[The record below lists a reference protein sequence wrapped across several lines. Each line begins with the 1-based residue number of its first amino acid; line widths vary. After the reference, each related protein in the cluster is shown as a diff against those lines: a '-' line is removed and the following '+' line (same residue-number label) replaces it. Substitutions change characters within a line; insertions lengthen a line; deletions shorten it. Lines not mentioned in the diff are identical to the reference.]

1 VDGGDDLTLA
11 PPRQPL
17 DPTLGELPVVE
28 LRPLVRALADT
39 VGKRVSS
46 KVQESLS
53 TGARMSADAEK
64 VASVTEIHRELARYN
79 ESRVRSGL
87 APLSDHTHQAV
98 LEAVMAHVYG
108 LGELDALWG
117 NTDVENIDVN
127 GPHKVFVTFVGGE
140 RVRWTPVAADQ
151 DELIDL
157 IRRAARQLGA
167 NEVEFDARHPQLDL
181 QLPDG
186 SRLFAVFGG
195 DAGNGVAT
203 EPLLSIRRH
212 RYLAVSMDDLVK
224 LGVLP
229 AAAGEFIVAAF
240 RAGENL
246 IVAGDHNAGK
256 TTFLRAVCFDAI
268 DPHQRVVTVEAYITE
283 LGLHQGDR
291 LPNTVALYSRPPSA
305 EGEGEQTVSDLIR
318 RATRRLNPTRVIV
331 GEILGDE
338 VGPVLDVFSGST
350 RGSGCTIHA
359 RSARGAVRRFE
370 QYGLAAHPP
379 VPVEAINYGL
389 AESAPIIVHLAGDE
403 SRSGR
408 LRRYC
413 TSIVEVTGLDD
424 GHVTTTEL
432 WGLDGAGNLVP
443 RHALSSLRR
452 ERLAR
457 AGWDWSR
464 RGWVPAPGSSGDLR

>member
-1 VDGGDDLTLA
+1 MISPGL
-11 PPRQPL
+11 RQPI
-17 DPTLGELPVVE
+17 DPTLGEVPLE
-28 LRPLVRALADT
+28 QLRVLTRAIADSVGTRVARRVQEALAAGT
-39 VGKRVSS
+39 R
-46 KVQESLS
+46 LS
-53 TGARMSADAEK
+53 PDAEK
-64 VASVTEIHRELARYN
+64 VASVTEIHAEISRFN

-87 APLSDHTHQAV
+87 QPLSDFSHEATV
-98 LEAVMAHVYG
+98 EAVMAHIYG
-108 LGELDALWG
+108 LGELDALWHHD
-117 NTDVENIDVN
+117 DVENIDVN
-127 GPHKVFVTFVGGE
+127 GPSKVFVTFVGGE
-140 RVRWTPVAADQ
+140 KIRWAPVARDQ

-195 DAGNGVAT
+195 DSGNGVAT

-212 RYLAVSMDDLVK
+212 RYLAVSMDELVK

-229 AAAGEFIVAAF
+229 ASAGEFVVAAF

-268 DPHQRVVTVEAYITE
+268 APHQRVVTVEAFITE
-283 LGLHQGDR
+283 LGLHTGDR

-305 EGEGEQTVSDLIR
+305 EGDGEQTVSDLIR

-370 QYGLAAHPP
+370 QYGIASQPP

-389 AESAPIIVHLAGDE
+389 AESSPIIVHLAGDE
-403 SRSGR
+403 SQSGR
-408 LRRYC
+408 LRRHC
-413 TSIVEVTGLDD
+413 TSIVEVTGLD
-424 GHVTTTEL
+424 GGRVSTTEL
-432 WGLDGAGNLVP
+432 WGLDGRGQLVP
-443 RHALSSLRR
+443 KHALSSARR
-452 ERLAR
+452 ERMAR
-457 AGWDWSR
+457 AGWDWNLH
-464 RGWVPAPGSSGDLR
+464 GWVPVGSLNGDAR

>member
-1 VDGGDDLTLA
+1 MMLA
-11 PPRQPL
+11 PPRQPI
-17 DPTLGELPVVE
+17 DPTLGELPVDQ
-28 LRPLVRALADT
+28 LRGLVRAVADT
-39 VGKRVSS
+39 VGKRVSR
-46 KVQESLS
+46 KVQESIEAGS
-53 TGARMSADAEK
+53 RMSADAEK
-64 VASVTEIHRELARYN
+64 VASVTEIHRELAGFN
-79 ESRVRSGL
+79 EARLRSGL
-87 APLSDHTHQAV
+87 PPLSDHSHQAV
-98 LEAVMAHVYG
+98 LDAVMAHVYG
-108 LGELDALWG
+108 LGELDVLW
-117 NTDVENIDVN
+117 NHAEVENIDVN

-151 DELIDL
+151 EELIDL

-167 NEVEFDARHPQLDL
+167 NEVDFDARHPQLDL

-195 DAGNGVAT
+195 DTGNGVAT

-212 RYLAVSMDDLVK
+212 RYLAVTMDDLVG
-224 LGVLP
+224 LGAIP

-268 DPHQRVVTVEAYITE
+268 DPHQRVVTVEAFITE

-305 EGEGEQTVSDLIR
+305 EGDGEQTVSDLIR

-370 QYGLAAHPP
+370 QYGLASDPP
-379 VPVEAINYGL
+379 VPVDAINYGL
-389 AESAPIIVHLAGDE
+389 AEAAPIIVHLAGDE

-413 TSIVEVTGLDD
+413 TSIVEVTGLD
-424 GHVTTTEL
+424 GGRVSTTEL
-432 WGLDGAGNLVP
+432 WGLDSTGALVP
-443 RHALSSLRR
+443 RHALSSVRR

-457 AGWDWSR
+457 AGWDWTM
-464 RGWVPAPGSSGDLR
+464 RGWVPVPSRNGEVH

>member
-1 VDGGDDLTLA
+1 MRLA
-11 PPRQPL
+11 PARQPI
-17 DPTLGELPVVE
+17 DPTFGEVPVDQ
-28 LRPLVRALADT
+28 LRTLVRTIADS
-39 VGKRVSS
+39 VGTRVAR
-46 KVQESLS
+46 KVQEASAA
-53 TGARMSADAEK
+53 GRRMTPEAEK
-64 VASVTEIHRELARYN
+64 VASVTEIHRELTGFN
-79 ESRVRSGL
+79 EARVRHALS
-87 APLSDHTHQAV
+87 PLSEHAHQAV
-98 LEAVMAHVYG
+98 LDSVMAHVYG
-108 LGELDALWG
+108 LGELDVLW
-117 NTDVENIDVN
+117 NHPDVENIDVN

-140 RVRWTPVAADQ
+140 RVRWTAIAADQ
-151 DELIDL
+151 EELIDL

-212 RYLAVSMDDLVK
+212 RYLAVSMDDLVG

-229 AAAGEFIVAAF
+229 ATAGQFLVAAF

-256 TTFLRAVCFDAI
+256 TTFLRAVCFDGI
-268 DPHQRVVTVEAYITE
+268 DAHQRVVTVEAYITE

-370 QYGLAAHPP
+370 QYGLASRPP
-379 VPVEAINYGL
+379 VPVEAINHGL
-389 AESAPIIVHLAGDE
+389 AEAAPIIVHLAGDE

-413 TSIVEVTGLDD
+413 TSIVEVTGLDA
-424 GHVTTTEL
+424 GRVSTTEL
-432 WGLDGAGNLVP
+432 WGLDAAGDLVP
-443 RHALSSLRR
+443 RHALSSPRR
-452 ERLAR
+452 DRLAR
-457 AGWDWSR
+457 AGWDWGD
-464 RGWVPAPGSSGDLR
+464 RGWVPVPSRNGERH

>member
-1 VDGGDDLTLA
+1 MISPGL
-11 PPRQPL
+11 RQPI
-17 DPTLGELPVVE
+17 DPTLGEIPLE
-28 LRPLVRALADT
+28 HLRVLVRSVADT
-39 VGKRVSS
+39 VGKRVAR
-46 KVQESLS
+46 KVQDAAAIGSQLTPE
-53 TGARMSADAEK
+53 AEK
-64 VASVTEIHRELARYN
+64 VASVTEIHAELARFN
-79 ESRVRSGL
+79 ESRMRGGFP
-87 APLSDHTHQAV
+87 PLSDFAHQAA
-98 LEAVMAHVYG
+98 LEAVMAHIYG
-108 LGELDALWG
+108 LGEIDVLW
-117 NTDVENIDVN
+117 NHDDIENIDVN
-127 GPHKVFVTFVGGE
+127 GPNKVFVTFVGGE
-140 RVRWTPVAADQ
+140 KVRWSPIARDQ
-151 DELIDL
+151 EELIDL

-212 RYLAVSMDDLVK
+212 RYLAVSMDELVR
-224 LGVLP
+224 LNVLP
-229 AAAGEFIVAAF
+229 AAAGEFVVAAF

-268 DPHQRVVTVEAYITE
+268 EPHQRVVTVEAYITE

-370 QYGLAAHPP
+370 QYGIASSPP
-379 VPVEAINYGL
+379 VPIEAINYAL
-389 AESAPIIVHLAGDE
+389 AEASPIIVHLAGDE
-403 SRSGR
+403 SQNGR

-413 TSIVEVTGLDD
+413 TSIVEVSGLDD
-424 GHVTTTEL
+424 GRVGTTEL
-432 WGLDGAGNLVP
+432 WGLDAAGALVP
-443 RHALSSLRR
+443 RHALSTGRR
-452 ERLAR
+452 ERMVR
-457 AGWDWSR
+457 SGWDWNVK
-464 RGWVPAPGSSGDLR
+464 GWVPAPVLNGDGR

>member
-1 VDGGDDLTLA
+1 MTLA
-11 PPRQPL
+11 MSRQPL
-17 DPTLGELPVVE
+17 DPTFGELPVDQ
-28 LRPLVRALADT
+28 LRALVRAIADT
-39 VGKRVSS
+39 VGTRVAR
-46 KVQESLS
+46 KVQDSVAVGTRMTSES
-53 TGARMSADAEK
+53 EK
-64 VASVTEIHRELARYN
+64 VASVTEVHRELAVFN
-79 ESRVRSGL
+79 ESRVRGGFP
-87 APLSDHTHQAV
+87 PLSDHAHQAV
-98 LEAVMAHVYG
+98 LDAVMAHVYG
-108 LGELDALWG
+108 LGELDVLW
-117 NTDVENIDVN
+117 NHPDVENIDVN
-127 GPHKVFVTFVGGE
+127 GPAKVFVTFVGGE
-140 RVRWTPVAADQ
+140 RVRWTPVAGDQ
-151 DELIDL
+151 EELIDL

-167 NEVEFDARHPQLDL
+167 NEVDFDARHPQLDV

-186 SRLFAVFGG
+186 SRLFAVYGG

-212 RYLAVSMDDLVK
+212 RYLAVTMDDLVG

-229 AAAGEFIVAAF
+229 AVAGEFVVAAF

-268 DPHQRVVTVEAYITE
+268 EPHQRVVTVEAYITE

-305 EGEGEQTVSDLIR
+305 EGDGEQTVSDLIR

-331 GEILGDE
+331 GEVLGDE

-370 QYGLAAHPP
+370 QYGLASNPP

-389 AESAPIIVHLAGDE
+389 AEAAPIIVHLAGDE

-424 GHVTTTEL
+424 GRVSTTEL
-432 WGLDGAGNLVP
+432 WGLDADGRLAP
-443 RHALSSLRR
+443 RHALSSVRR
-452 ERLAR
+452 DRLTR
-457 AGWDWSR
+457 AGWDWNL
-464 RGWVPAPGSSGDLR
+464 RGWVPEPSRNGERH

>member
-1 VDGGDDLTLA
+1 MISPGL
-11 PPRQPL
+11 RQPI
-17 DPTLGELPVVE
+17 DPTLGEIPLE
-28 LRPLVRALADT
+28 QLRVLVRSVADT
-39 VGKRVSS
+39 VGKRVAR
-46 KVQESLS
+46 KVQDTAALGTQMSQES
-53 TGARMSADAEK
+53 EK
-64 VASVTEIHRELARYN
+64 VASVTEIHAELARFN
-79 ESRVRSGL
+79 ESRVRTGL
-87 APLSDHTHQAV
+87 QPLSDFSHQAA
-98 LEAVMAHVYG
+98 LEAVMAHIYG
-108 LGELDALWG
+108 LGEIDSLW
-117 NTDVENIDVN
+117 NHEDIENIDVN
-127 GPHKVFVTFVGGE
+127 GPNKVFVTFVGGE
-140 RVRWTPVAADQ
+140 KVRWSPVARDQ
-151 DELIDL
+151 EELIHL

-195 DAGNGVAT
+195 DTGNGVAT

-212 RYLAVSMDDLVK
+212 RYLAVSMDELVR
-224 LGVLP
+224 LGVMP
-229 AAAGEFIVAAF
+229 AAAGEFVVAAF

-268 DPHQRVVTVEAYITE
+268 APHQRVVTVEAYITE

-359 RSARGAVRRFE
+359 RSARGAIRRFE
-370 QYGLAAHPP
+370 QYGFAAHPP

-389 AESAPIIVHLAGDE
+389 AEASPIIVHLAGDE
-403 SRSGR
+403 SQHGR

-424 GHVTTTEL
+424 GHVSTTEL
-432 WGLDGAGNLVP
+432 WGLDGHGHLVP
-443 RHALSSLRR
+443 KHAVSTPRR

-457 AGWDWSR
+457 SGWDWNFK
-464 RGWVPAPGSSGDLR
+464 GWVPTAVLNGDGR